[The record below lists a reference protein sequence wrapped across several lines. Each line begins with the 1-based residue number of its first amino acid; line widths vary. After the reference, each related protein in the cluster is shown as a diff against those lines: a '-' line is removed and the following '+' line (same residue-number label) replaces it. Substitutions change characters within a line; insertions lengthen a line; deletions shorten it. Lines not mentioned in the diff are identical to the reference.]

1 MDLIACVDIS
11 VLSAITLE
19 NEEDIS
25 FSSVINSL
33 SEISDT
39 MQNLWWLFL
48 LMLTIFVLAF
58 SLFSINRKAN
68 KYTRKVIQRLI
79 NDGKY
84 IPGVFVELND
94 SKEILRYF
102 IYSKKWKKRLIES
115 YNFVYDNAYGDILRK
130 ACDNTSICF
139 RLKRKASQKEVMDAI
154 NAAYELHDNFRKS
167 DVEFKADYKESQ
179 VLFEILHYPYTE
191 ALESL
196 VQYCKAANGRY
207 LILTGSAGN
216 GKTNLLC
223 SISELLINLREAT
236 IFLNSRDIEGDILDF
251 LFSEL
256 GLPDLYMKHKEIY
269 LSLVN
274 LLLTIQH
281 KHLFIVVDAINEN
294 DSNGFGSRIA
304 TFINKITG
312 YSRVKVIVS
321 CRNEYYKERF
331 RECLVEKVDIPA
343 FEFDLKEQHY
353 TFAAINKIIRAYSE
367 FFNYSGKIS
376 LTVRNMLSEQL
387 LLLRIFFEVNKD
399 SNLDVFSIRKHEIFA
414 QYIEVI
420 KQNSGEYIVKMLD
433 TVADFM
439 IEKENY
445 DEISLSDLEKA
456 GITSELIK
464 KTVDSSILLSK
475 KLVFHEGTIAR
486 NENEV
491 MYFVFDEMRDYYLAR
506 RILLENISADNVDGE
521 AVLDKLKQLKATG
534 ASCEEGVIHY
544 CYVFFRTDEVVAK
557 LGQTEKMCNSI
568 LDLYRI
574 PEDREKK
581 SYWHMHH
588 REEFQNLGLRII
600 LTSGIELADF
610 EIAYIQDCLRKDPYE
625 DGGIF
630 FDTMLDGTLYGGIY
644 NLDIYLDILFG
655 LKNKDA
661 ILNAFRKISA
671 RNNRDDRFIPDDFIQ
686 YYNKL
691 AEPERKLQIQKVAEL
706 FLTCFELHNADTQE
720 ELEEFF
726 FNLPS
731 HDKVQCEMALKM
743 REACGLEVRDYE

>member
-1 MDLIACVDIS
+1 MSLNLQRNMHI
-11 VLSAITLE
+11 LSATIM
-19 NEEDIS
+19 EDTGA
-25 FSSVINSL
+25 SSIIELL

-39 MQNLWWLFL
+39 MQNIWWLVALIFTVFL
-48 LMLTIFVLAF
+48 LIF
-58 SLFSINRKAN
+58 SLFSIRRKAN

-102 IYSKKWKKRLIES
+102 IYSKKWKKRLIGS

-130 ACDNTSICF
+130 ACDNTSMCF
-139 RLKRKASQKEVMDAI
+139 RLKRRASQKEVMDAV
-154 NAAYELHDNFRKS
+154 NAAYELHNNFRKS
-167 DVEFKADYKESQ
+167 DVEFKSDYKESQ

-191 ALESL
+191 ALGSL
-196 VQYCKAANGRY
+196 VQYCKAANGKY

-223 SISELLINLREAT
+223 SISELLINLKEAT

-269 LSLVN
+269 LYLVN

-281 KHLFIVVDAINEN
+281 KHLFIIIDAINEN

-331 RECLVEKVDIPA
+331 RECLVEKVDISA

-353 TFAAINKIIRAYSE
+353 TFAAINKIIRAYSK
-367 FFNYSGKIS
+367 FFNYSGNIS
-376 LTVRNMLSEQL
+376 PTVRNMLSEQL

-399 SNLDVFSIRKHEIFA
+399 SNLDVFSIRKHEIYA

-439 IEKENY
+439 IENENY

-491 MYFVFDEMRDYYLAR
+491 VYFVFDEMRDYYLAR

-610 EIAYIQDCLRKDPYE
+610 EISYIQDCLRKDPYE

-691 AEPERKLQIQKVAEL
+691 ADPERKLQIQKVAEL
-706 FLTCFELHNADTQE
+706 FLMCFELHNADTQE

-726 FNLPS
+726 FQLPS
-731 HDKVQCEMALKM
+731 HDRVQREMAFKM
-743 REACGLEVRDYE
+743 REACDFEVSDYE

>member
-11 VLSAITLE
+11 VLSAIILE

-39 MQNLWWLFL
+39 MQNLGWLVL
-48 LMLTIFVLAF
+48 LIFTVLVLIV
-58 SLFSINRKAN
+58 SLFSIRRKAN
-68 KYTRKVIQRLI
+68 KYTNKQINHLI
-79 NDGKY
+79 KDGKY
-84 IPGVFVELND
+84 IPGVFVELNE

-139 RLKRKASQKEVMDAI
+139 RLKRKASQKEVMDAV
-154 NAAYELHDNFRKS
+154 NEAYELHDNFRKS
-167 DVEFKADYKESQ
+167 DVEFKSDYKESQ

-191 ALESL
+191 ALGSL
-196 VQYCKAANGRY
+196 VQYCKAANGKY

-256 GLPDLYMKHKEIY
+256 GLPDLYMKHKESY
-269 LSLVN
+269 LYLVN

-281 KHLFIVVDAINEN
+281 KHLFIIVDAINEN

-414 QYIEVI
+414 QYIEAI
-420 KQNSGEYIVKMLD
+420 KQNSGVYIVKMLD

-445 DEISLSDLEKA
+445 DEINLSDLEKA

-464 KTVDSSILLSK
+464 KTIDSSVLLSK

-491 MYFVFDEMRDYYLAR
+491 VYFVFDEMRDYYLAR

-534 ASCEEGVIHY
+534 ASCGEGVIHY
-544 CYVFFRTDEVVAK
+544 CYVFFRTDEVVVK
-557 LGQTEKMCNSI
+557 LDQTEKMCNSI

-661 ILNAFRKISA
+661 ILNAFDKINA
-671 RNNRDDRFIPDDFIQ
+671 RNNRDDRFIPEDFIQ

-706 FLTCFELHNADTQE
+706 FLMCFELHNADTQE

-726 FNLPS
+726 FTLPT
-731 HDKVQCEMALKM
+731 HDKVQSEMILKM
-743 REACGLEVRDYE
+743 REACGLEVSDYE

>member
-1 MDLIACVDIS
+1 MKLSACVDVS
-11 VLSAITLE
+11 VLSAIVLE
-19 NEEDIS
+19 NEEDFY
-25 FSSVINSL
+25 FSSVIDSL

-39 MQNLWWLFL
+39 MQNLWWLFV
-48 LMLTIFVLAF
+48 LMFTILVLAF
-58 SLFSINRKAN
+58 SLFSIKSKAN

-102 IYSKKWKKRLIES
+102 IYSKKWKKRLIGS

-130 ACDNTSICF
+130 ACDNTSMRF
-139 RLKRKASQKEVMDAI
+139 RLKRRASQKEVMDVV

-167 DVEFKADYKESQ
+167 DVEFKSDYKESQ

-191 ALESL
+191 ALGSL
-196 VQYCKAANGRY
+196 VQYCKAANGKY

-223 SISELLINLREAT
+223 SISELLINLKEAT

-256 GLPDLYMKHKEIY
+256 GLPDLYIKHKEIY
-269 LSLVN
+269 LYLVN

-281 KHLFIVVDAINEN
+281 KHLFIIIDAINEN

-331 RECLVEKVDIPA
+331 RECLVEKVDISA

-353 TFAAINKIIRAYSE
+353 TFAAINKIIRAYSK
-367 FFNYSGKIS
+367 FFNYSGNIS
-376 LTVRNMLSEQL
+376 PTVRNMLSEQL

-399 SNLDVFSIRKHEIFA
+399 SNLDVFSIRKHEIYA

-439 IEKENY
+439 IENENY

-491 MYFVFDEMRDYYLAR
+491 VYFVFDEMRDYYLAR

-600 LTSGIELADF
+600 LTSGIKLADF
-610 EIAYIQDCLRKDPYE
+610 EISYIQDCLRKDPYE

-691 AEPERKLQIQKVAEL
+691 ADPERKLQIQKVAEL
-706 FLTCFELHNADTQE
+706 FLMCFELHNADTQE

-726 FNLPS
+726 FQLPS
-731 HDKVQCEMALKM
+731 HDRVQREMAFKM
-743 REACGLEVRDYE
+743 REACDFEVSDYE

>member
-1 MDLIACVDIS
+1 MKLSACVDVS
-11 VLSAITLE
+11 VLSAIVLE
-19 NEEDIS
+19 NEEDFY
-25 FSSVINSL
+25 FSSVIDSL

-39 MQNLWWLFL
+39 MQNLWWLFV
-48 LMLTIFVLAF
+48 LMFTILVLAF
-58 SLFSINRKAN
+58 SLFSIKSKAN

-102 IYSKKWKKRLIES
+102 IYSKKWKKRLIGS

-130 ACDNTSICF
+130 ACDNTSMRF
-139 RLKRKASQKEVMDAI
+139 RLKRRASQKEVMDVV

-167 DVEFKADYKESQ
+167 DVEFKSDYKESQ

-191 ALESL
+191 ALGSL
-196 VQYCKAANGRY
+196 VQYCKAANGKY

-223 SISELLINLREAT
+223 SISELLINLKEAT
-236 IFLNSRDIEGDILDF
+236 IFLNSRDIEGDILNF

-269 LSLVN
+269 LYLVN

-281 KHLFIVVDAINEN
+281 KHLFIIIDAINEN
-294 DSNGFGSRIA
+294 DSSGFGSRIA

-331 RECLVEKVDIPA
+331 RECLVEKVDISA

-353 TFAAINKIIRAYSE
+353 TFAAINKIIRAYSK
-367 FFNYSGKIS
+367 FFNYSGNIS
-376 LTVRNMLSEQL
+376 PTVRNMLSEQL

-399 SNLDVFSIRKHEIFA
+399 SNLDVFSIRKHEIYA

-439 IEKENY
+439 IENENY

-491 MYFVFDEMRDYYLAR
+491 VYFVFDEMRDYYLAR

-600 LTSGIELADF
+600 LTSGIKLADF
-610 EIAYIQDCLRKDPYE
+610 EISYIQDCLRKDPYE

-671 RNNRDDRFIPDDFIQ
+671 RNNRDDRFIPGDFIQ

-691 AEPERKLQIQKVAEL
+691 ADPERKLQIQKVAEL
-706 FLTCFELHNADTQE
+706 FLMCFELHNADTQE

-726 FNLPS
+726 FQLPS
-731 HDKVQCEMALKM
+731 HDRVQREMAFKM
-743 REACGLEVRDYE
+743 REACDFEVSDYE

>member
-11 VLSAITLE
+11 VLSAIILE

-25 FSSVINSL
+25 FPSVINSL

-39 MQNLWWLFL
+39 VQNLWRLVL
-48 LMLTIFVLAF
+48 LIFTVLVLIV
-58 SLFSINRKAN
+58 SLFSIRRKAN
-68 KYTRKVIQRLI
+68 KYTNKQINHLI
-79 NDGKY
+79 KDGKY
-84 IPGVFVELND
+84 IPGVFVELNE

-102 IYSKKWKKRLIES
+102 IYSKKWKKRLIGS

-130 ACDNTSICF
+130 ACDNTGICF
-139 RLKRKASQKEVMDAI
+139 RLKRKASQKEVMDAV
-154 NAAYELHDNFRKS
+154 NEAYELHDNFRKS
-167 DVEFKADYKESQ
+167 DVEFKSDYKESL

-191 ALESL
+191 ALGSL
-196 VQYCKAANGRY
+196 VQYCKAANGKY

-223 SISELLINLREAT
+223 SISELLINLREVT
-236 IFLNSRDIEGDILDF
+236 ILLNSRDIEGDILNF

-256 GLPDLYMKHKEIY
+256 GLPDLYMKHKESY
-269 LSLVN
+269 LYLVN

-281 KHLFIVVDAINEN
+281 KHLFIIVDAINEN
-294 DSNGFGSRIA
+294 DSNGFDSRIA

-414 QYIEVI
+414 QYIEAI

-445 DEISLSDLEKA
+445 DEINLSDLEKA

-464 KTVDSSILLSK
+464 KTVDSSVLLSK

-491 MYFVFDEMRDYYLAR
+491 VYFVFDEMRDYYLAR

-534 ASCEEGVIHY
+534 ASCGEGVIHY
-544 CYVFFRTDEVVAK
+544 CYVFFRTDEVVVK

-661 ILNAFRKISA
+661 ILNAFDKINA
-671 RNNRDDRFIPDDFIQ
+671 RNNRDDRFIPEDFIQ

-706 FLTCFELHNADTQE
+706 FLMCFELHNADTQE
-720 ELEEFF
+720 ELEKFF
-726 FNLPS
+726 FTLPT
-731 HDKVQCEMALKM
+731 HDKVQSEMILKM
-743 REACGLEVRDYE
+743 REACGLEVSDYE

>member
-1 MDLIACVDIS
+1 M
-11 VLSAITLE
+11 
-19 NEEDIS
+19 
-25 FSSVINSL
+25 
-33 SEISDT
+33 
-39 MQNLWWLFL
+39 
-48 LMLTIFVLAF
+48 
-58 SLFSINRKAN
+58 
-68 KYTRKVIQRLI
+68 
-79 NDGKY
+79 
-84 IPGVFVELND
+84 
-94 SKEILRYF
+94 
-102 IYSKKWKKRLIES
+102 
-115 YNFVYDNAYGDILRK
+115 
-130 ACDNTSICF
+130 
-139 RLKRKASQKEVMDAI
+139 
-154 NAAYELHDNFRKS
+154 
-167 DVEFKADYKESQ
+167 
-179 VLFEILHYPYTE
+179 
-191 ALESL
+191 
-196 VQYCKAANGRY
+196 
-207 LILTGSAGN
+207 
-216 GKTNLLC
+216 
-223 SISELLINLREAT
+223 
-236 IFLNSRDIEGDILDF
+236 
-251 LFSEL
+251 
-256 GLPDLYMKHKEIY
+256 
-269 LSLVN
+269 
-274 LLLTIQH
+274 QH
-281 KHLFIVVDAINEN
+281 KHLFIIVDAINEN

-321 CRNEYYKERF
+321 CRNEYYKECF
-331 RECLVEKVDIPA
+331 RECLVEKVDISA

-353 TFAAINKIIRAYSE
+353 TFAAINKIIRAYSK
-367 FFNYSGKIS
+367 FFNYSGNIS
-376 LTVRNMLSEQL
+376 PTVRNMLSEQL

-399 SNLDVFSIRKHEIFA
+399 SNLDVFSIRKHEIYA

-420 KQNSGEYIVKMLD
+420 KQNSGEYIVKILD

-439 IEKENY
+439 IENENY

-464 KTVDSSILLSK
+464 KMVDSSILLSK

-491 MYFVFDEMRDYYLAR
+491 VYFVFDEMRDYYLAR
-506 RILLENISADNVDGE
+506 RILLENISSDNVDGE
-521 AVLDKLKQLKATG
+521 AVLDKLKQLKAAG

-610 EIAYIQDCLRKDPYE
+610 EISYIQDCLRKDPYE

-691 AEPERKLQIQKVAEL
+691 ADPERKLQIQKVAEL
-706 FLTCFELHNADTQE
+706 FLMCFELHNADTQE
-720 ELEEFF
+720 ELEDFF
-726 FNLPS
+726 FKLPS
-731 HDKVQCEMALKM
+731 HDRVQCEMTFKM
-743 REACGLEVRDYE
+743 REACDLEVSDYE

>member
-376 LTVRNMLSEQL
+376 LTVRNILSEQL

-600 LTSGIELADF
+600 LTSGIKLADF

>member
-1 MDLIACVDIS
+1 MKLSACVDVS
-11 VLSAITLE
+11 VLSAIVLE
-19 NEEDIS
+19 NEEDFY
-25 FSSVINSL
+25 FSSVIDSL

-39 MQNLWWLFL
+39 MQNLWWLFV
-48 LMLTIFVLAF
+48 LMFTILVLAF
-58 SLFSINRKAN
+58 SLFSIKSKAN

-102 IYSKKWKKRLIES
+102 IYSKKWKKRLIGS

-130 ACDNTSICF
+130 ACDNTSMRF
-139 RLKRKASQKEVMDAI
+139 RLKRRASQKEVMDVV

-167 DVEFKADYKESQ
+167 DVEFKSDYKESQ

-191 ALESL
+191 ALGSL
-196 VQYCKAANGRY
+196 VQYCKAANGKY

-223 SISELLINLREAT
+223 SISELLINLKEAT
-236 IFLNSRDIEGDILDF
+236 IFLNSRDIEGDILNF

-269 LSLVN
+269 LYLVN

-281 KHLFIVVDAINEN
+281 KHLFIIIDAINEN
-294 DSNGFGSRIA
+294 DSSGFGSRIA

-331 RECLVEKVDIPA
+331 RECLVEKVDISA

-353 TFAAINKIIRAYSE
+353 TFAAINKIIRAYSK
-367 FFNYSGKIS
+367 FFNYSGNIS
-376 LTVRNMLSEQL
+376 PTVRNMLSEQL

-399 SNLDVFSIRKHEIFA
+399 SNLDVFSIRKHEIYA

-439 IEKENY
+439 IENENY

-491 MYFVFDEMRDYYLAR
+491 VYFVFDEMRDYYLAR
-506 RILLENISADNVDGE
+506 RILLENISGDNVDGE

-600 LTSGIELADF
+600 LTSGIKLADF
-610 EIAYIQDCLRKDPYE
+610 EISYIQDCLRKDPYE

-630 FDTMLDGTLYGGIY
+630 FDTMLDGMLYGGIY

-671 RNNRDDRFIPDDFIQ
+671 RNNRDDRFIPGDFIQ

-691 AEPERKLQIQKVAEL
+691 ADPERKLQIQKVAEL
-706 FLTCFELHNADTQE
+706 FLMCFELHNADTQE

-726 FNLPS
+726 FQLPS
-731 HDKVQCEMALKM
+731 HDRVQREMAFKM
-743 REACGLEVRDYE
+743 REACDFEVSDYE

>member
-1 MDLIACVDIS
+1 M
-11 VLSAITLE
+11 
-19 NEEDIS
+19 
-25 FSSVINSL
+25 
-33 SEISDT
+33 
-39 MQNLWWLFL
+39 
-48 LMLTIFVLAF
+48 
-58 SLFSINRKAN
+58 
-68 KYTRKVIQRLI
+68 
-79 NDGKY
+79 
-84 IPGVFVELND
+84 FVELND

-102 IYSKKWKKRLIES
+102 IYSKKWKKRLIGS

-130 ACDNTSICF
+130 ACDNTSMRF
-139 RLKRKASQKEVMDAI
+139 RLKRRASQKEVMDVV

-167 DVEFKADYKESQ
+167 DVEFKSDYKESQ

-191 ALESL
+191 ALGSL
-196 VQYCKAANGRY
+196 VQYCKAANGKY

-223 SISELLINLREAT
+223 SISELLINLKEAT
-236 IFLNSRDIEGDILDF
+236 IFLNSRDIEGDILNF

-269 LSLVN
+269 LYLVN

-281 KHLFIVVDAINEN
+281 KHLFIIIDAINEN
-294 DSNGFGSRIA
+294 DSSGFGSRIA

-331 RECLVEKVDIPA
+331 RECLVEKVDISA

-353 TFAAINKIIRAYSE
+353 TFAAINKIIRAYSK
-367 FFNYSGKIS
+367 FFNYSGNIS
-376 LTVRNMLSEQL
+376 PTVRNMLSEQL

-399 SNLDVFSIRKHEIFA
+399 SNLDVFSIRKHEIYA

-439 IEKENY
+439 IENENY

-491 MYFVFDEMRDYYLAR
+491 VYFVFDEMRDYYLAR

-600 LTSGIELADF
+600 LTSGIKLADF
-610 EIAYIQDCLRKDPYE
+610 EISYIQDCLRKDPYE

-661 ILNAFRKISA
+661 ILNAFRKINA
-671 RNNRDDRFIPDDFIQ
+671 RNNRDDRFIPGDFIQ

-691 AEPERKLQIQKVAEL
+691 ADPERKLQIQKVAEL
-706 FLTCFELHNADTQE
+706 FLMCFELHNADTQE

-726 FNLPS
+726 FQLPS
-731 HDKVQCEMALKM
+731 HDRVQREMAFKM
-743 REACGLEVRDYE
+743 REACDFEVSDYE

>member
-1 MDLIACVDIS
+1 MSLNLQRNMHI
-11 VLSAITLE
+11 LSAIIM
-19 NEEDIS
+19 EDTGA
-25 FSSVINSL
+25 SSIIEFL

-39 MQNLWWLFL
+39 MQNIWWLVTLIFTVFL
-48 LMLTIFVLAF
+48 LMF
-58 SLFSINRKAN
+58 SLFSIRRKAN

-102 IYSKKWKKRLIES
+102 IYSKKWKKRLIGS

-130 ACDNTSICF
+130 ACDNTSMCF
-139 RLKRKASQKEVMDAI
+139 RLKRRASQKEVMDAV

-167 DVEFKADYKESQ
+167 DVEFKSDYKESQ

-191 ALESL
+191 ALGSL
-196 VQYCKAANGRY
+196 VQYCKAANGKY

-223 SISELLINLREAT
+223 SISELLINLKEAT

-269 LSLVN
+269 LYLVN

-281 KHLFIVVDAINEN
+281 KHLFIIIDAINEN

-331 RECLVEKVDIPA
+331 RECLVDKVDISA

-353 TFAAINKIIRAYSE
+353 TFAAINKIIRAYSK
-367 FFNYSGKIS
+367 FFNYSGNIS
-376 LTVRNMLSEQL
+376 PTVRNMLSEQL

-399 SNLDVFSIRKHEIFA
+399 SNLDVFSIRKHEIYA

-439 IEKENY
+439 IENENY

-475 KLVFHEGTIAR
+475 KLIFHEGTIAR
-486 NENEV
+486 NESEV
-491 MYFVFDEMRDYYLAR
+491 VYFVFDEMRDYYLAR

-610 EIAYIQDCLRKDPYE
+610 EISYIQDCLRKDPYE

-691 AEPERKLQIQKVAEL
+691 ADPERKLQIQKVAEL
-706 FLTCFELHNADTQE
+706 FLMCFELHNADTQE

-726 FNLPS
+726 FQLPS
-731 HDKVQCEMALKM
+731 HDRVQREMAFKM
-743 REACGLEVRDYE
+743 REACDFEVSDYE

>member
-11 VLSAITLE
+11 VLFAITLE

-39 MQNLWWLFL
+39 IQNLWWLFL

-376 LTVRNMLSEQL
+376 LTVRNILSEQL

-506 RILLENISADNVDGE
+506 RILLENISVDNVDGE

-557 LGQTEKMCNSI
+557 LGQTEKMCNTI

>member
-11 VLSAITLE
+11 VLSAIILE

-25 FSSVINSL
+25 FPSVINSL

-39 MQNLWWLFL
+39 MQNLWRLVL
-48 LMLTIFVLAF
+48 LIFTVLVLIV
-58 SLFSINRKAN
+58 SLFSIRRKAN
-68 KYTRKVIQRLI
+68 KYTNKQINHLI
-79 NDGKY
+79 KDGKY
-84 IPGVFVELND
+84 IPGVFVELNE

-102 IYSKKWKKRLIES
+102 IYSKKWKKRLIGS

-130 ACDNTSICF
+130 ACDNTGICF
-139 RLKRKASQKEVMDAI
+139 RLKRKASQKEVMDAV
-154 NAAYELHDNFRKS
+154 NEAYELHDNFRKS
-167 DVEFKADYKESQ
+167 DVEFKSDYKESL

-191 ALESL
+191 ALGSL
-196 VQYCKAANGRY
+196 VQYCKAANGKY

-223 SISELLINLREAT
+223 SISELLINLREVT
-236 IFLNSRDIEGDILDF
+236 ILLNSRDIEGDILNF

-269 LSLVN
+269 LYLVN

-281 KHLFIVVDAINEN
+281 KHLFIIVDAINEN

-414 QYIEVI
+414 QYIEAI

-445 DEISLSDLEKA
+445 DEINLSDLEKA

-464 KTVDSSILLSK
+464 KTVDSSVLLSK

-491 MYFVFDEMRDYYLAR
+491 VYFVFDEMRDYYLAR

-534 ASCEEGVIHY
+534 ASCGEGVIHY
-544 CYVFFRTDEVVAK
+544 CYVFFRTDEVVVK

-661 ILNAFRKISA
+661 ILNAFDKINA
-671 RNNRDDRFIPDDFIQ
+671 RNNRDDRFIPEDFIQ

-706 FLTCFELHNADTQE
+706 FLMCFELHNADTQE
-720 ELEEFF
+720 ELEKFF
-726 FNLPS
+726 FTLPT
-731 HDKVQCEMALKM
+731 HDKVQSEMILKM
-743 REACGLEVRDYE
+743 REACGLEVSDYE

>member
-1 MDLIACVDIS
+1 MKLSACVDVS
-11 VLSAITLE
+11 VLSAIVLE
-19 NEEDIS
+19 NEEDFN
-25 FSSVINSL
+25 FSSVIDSL

-39 MQNLWWLFL
+39 MQNLWWLFV
-48 LMLTIFVLAF
+48 LMFTILVLAF
-58 SLFSINRKAN
+58 SLFSIKSKAN

-102 IYSKKWKKRLIES
+102 IYSKKWKKRLIGS

-130 ACDNTSICF
+130 ACDNTNMRF
-139 RLKRKASQKEVMDAI
+139 RLKRRASQKEVMDVV

-167 DVEFKADYKESQ
+167 DVEFKSDYKESQ

-191 ALESL
+191 ALGSL
-196 VQYCKAANGRY
+196 VQYCKAANGKY

-223 SISELLINLREAT
+223 SISELLINLKEAT
-236 IFLNSRDIEGDILDF
+236 IFLNSRDIEGDILNF

-269 LSLVN
+269 LYLVN

-281 KHLFIVVDAINEN
+281 KHLFIIIDAINEN
-294 DSNGFGSRIA
+294 DSSGFGSRIA

-331 RECLVEKVDIPA
+331 RECLVEKVDISA

-353 TFAAINKIIRAYSE
+353 TFAAINKIIRAYSK
-367 FFNYSGKIS
+367 FFNYSGNIS
-376 LTVRNMLSEQL
+376 PTVRNMLSEQL

-399 SNLDVFSIRKHEIFA
+399 SNLDVFSIRKHEIYA

-439 IEKENY
+439 IENENY
-445 DEISLSDLEKA
+445 DEISLSDLEKT

-491 MYFVFDEMRDYYLAR
+491 VYFVFDEMRDYYLAR

-600 LTSGIELADF
+600 LTSGIKLADF
-610 EIAYIQDCLRKDPYE
+610 EISYIQDCLRKDPYE

-671 RNNRDDRFIPDDFIQ
+671 RNNRDDRFIPGDFIQ

-691 AEPERKLQIQKVAEL
+691 ADPERKLQIQKVAEL
-706 FLTCFELHNADTQE
+706 FLMCFELHNADTQE

-726 FNLPS
+726 FQLPS
-731 HDKVQCEMALKM
+731 HDRVQREMAFKM
-743 REACGLEVRDYE
+743 REACDFEVSDYE